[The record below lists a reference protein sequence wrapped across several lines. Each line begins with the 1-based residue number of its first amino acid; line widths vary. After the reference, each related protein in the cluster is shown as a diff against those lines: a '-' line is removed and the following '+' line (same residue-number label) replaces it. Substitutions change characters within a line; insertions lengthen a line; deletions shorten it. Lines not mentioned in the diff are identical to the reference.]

1 MWERAKVVVPV
12 QRWGHWWAVDG
23 RSTKMGGR
31 AQLWAYLGGH
41 EVPVGLAVLWALQHS
56 LGRED
61 TR

>member
-1 MWERAKVVVPV
+1 
-12 QRWGHWWAVDG
+12 
-23 RSTKMGGR
+23 MGGR